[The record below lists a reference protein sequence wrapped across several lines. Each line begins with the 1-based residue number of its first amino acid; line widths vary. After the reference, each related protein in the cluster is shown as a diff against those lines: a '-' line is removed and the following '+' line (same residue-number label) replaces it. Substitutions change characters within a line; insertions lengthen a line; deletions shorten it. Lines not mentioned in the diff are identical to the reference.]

1 MLPKDITRGE
11 QTVQGSRKSRVN
23 GHLHNDLHN
32 FLSRAAHM
40 QGGRDMHPELRSRIA
55 QCGQRRH
62 RRYLPIFQIKSGP
75 GVNVSKGKL
84 HKITGKVRRDVP
96 QTFHHSFTTLSVHL
110 TQHFKACLITPR
122 IHISPF
128 TVLQSK
134 ARSAQKTET
143 KDADHQQQ
151 IRMHATSFFPL

>member
-62 RRYLPIFQIKSGP
+62 RRYFPIFQIKSGP

-110 TQHFKACLITPR
+110 TQHFEGRDDVADTLVRELATAFPAHRKSGLNGLGA
-122 IHISPF
+122 
-128 TVLQSK
+128 
-134 ARSAQKTET
+134 KT
-143 KDADHQQQ
+143 
-151 IRMHATSFFPL
+151 